1 VTTTLMQLR
10 RLTRSRLGVPITD
23 DFFSDAI
30 LDDNVNLAVQAIE
43 AEYRWPWAERV
54 DPVIV
59 TSAAPDIPTPD
70 GWRATR
76 AVFDG
81 QAELYAV
88 APGDLLGMADVTGGP
103 RVWCPLPGAIAVR
116 PVTTGDRTLT
126 HYWYR
131 QPTWLAY
138 DDDTADMP
146 DQFVGAPHDS
156 ADAGARPARG
166 VDLTGG

>member
-59 TSAAPDIPTPD
+59 TA
-70 GWRATR
+70 GRRQHRRATPR
-76 AVFDG
+76 RRLPGVDHPD
-81 QAELYAV
+81 
-88 APGDLLGMADVTGGP
+88 APGCA
-103 RVWCPLPGAIAVR
+103 A
-116 PVTTGDRTLT
+116 
-126 HYWYR
+126 
-131 QPTWLAY
+131 
-138 DDDTADMP
+138 
-146 DQFVGAPHDS
+146 HDS